1 MKIYIMTDIEGI
13 SGISS
18 SSYVSASKNR
28 PDLIAEGRVL
38 MAGDIN
44 ACVEGCFQGGATEV
58 IVKDCHGGGFNVT
71 RSMIDWTLWTC
82 STPCKAASKK
92 ACLCLA
98 PAPG

>member
-1 MKIYIMTDIEGI
+1 MTDIEGI

-44 ACVEGCFQGGATEV
+44 AAWRDVFRAGRR
-58 IVKDCHGGGFNVT
+58 K
-71 RSMIDWTLWTC
+71 
-82 STPCKAASKK
+82 
-92 ACLCLA
+92 
-98 PAPG
+98 